1 MDQELIRNLLD
12 DAGAT
17 RNRDVLADIFRNA
30 HDLARQDAD
39 RLDLKITRDALKE
52 MASAFRTFAPY
63 EGVRKVTVFGSART
77 HPTDP
82 LYDQARQLAGRLAEV
97 GWMVVTGA
105 GPGIMAAATEG
116 AGEGNS
122 IGVTI
127 RLPFEEEPNELL
139 EGTGRVVSMK
149 YFFTRKLMLIKESS
163 GFVSLPGGF
172 GTQDE
177 TYELLT
183 LIQTGKA
190 TPAPIV
196 LLDLPGR
203 TYWHS
208 WLAFVQD
215 ELVSEGL
222 VSPHD
227 VNLFTITDNVDDAVA
242 EVRGF
247 WRNFDSIRWVGNRL
261 VVRLRAEPTDDELL
275 SLNDEYGDL
284 LVEGKIT
291 RSGPLRAEVSDND
304 KLDLPRLM
312 LQFNVRKGAR
322 FRDLI
327 RTLNG
332 LGSAPPL
339 PEPGPRLGSR
349 RRRPDVVGGF
359 RRRRRVRR
367 RARAAGSR
375 PSRRPGGRG

>member
-1 MDQELIRNLLD
+1 M
-12 DAGAT
+12 
-17 RNRDVLADIFRNA
+17 
-30 HDLARQDAD
+30 
-39 RLDLKITRDALKE
+39 
-52 MASAFRTFAPY
+52 
-63 EGVRKVTVFGSART
+63 
-77 HPTDP
+77 
-82 LYDQARQLAGRLAEV
+82 
-97 GWMVVTGA
+97 
-105 GPGIMAAATEG
+105 
-116 AGEGNS
+116 
-122 IGVTI
+122 
-127 RLPFEEEPNELL
+127 
-139 EGTGRVVSMK
+139 
-149 YFFTRKLMLIKESS
+149 
-163 GFVSLPGGF
+163 
-172 GTQDE
+172 
-177 TYELLT
+177 
-183 LIQTGKA
+183 
-190 TPAPIV
+190 

-275 SLNDEYGDL
+275 GLNDEYGDL

-304 KLDLPRLM
+304 KLELPRLM

-327 RTLNG
+327 RTLNS

-339 PEPGPRLGSR
+339 PEPGPRPGAHADGVERLR
-349 RRRPDVVGGF
+349 R
-359 RRRRRVRR
+359 
-367 RARAAGSR
+367 
-375 PSRRPGGRG
+375 